1 MIWPQYP
8 EGPLTEQTY
17 HKVTRYRQGV
27 VINFRSVRSK
37 IYSFDTVFLINAL
50 CNALVIM
57 GIAPLVVRIVA
68 LYLIPFGVSKSI
80 SEQVRQTISED
91 GITLDEDEEKGNA
104 SDTPAQPS
112 QAPPE
117 QAAVQSGTTP
127 TIGIPGWQQSV
138 MQPPIQPPEINFQ
151 LQRQRTQVLRAS
163 CIKCKGAFGV
173 KQGMAMVRCPH
184 CGTTQALQFM

>member
-1 MIWPQYP
+1 MI
-8 EGPLTEQTY
+8 
-17 HKVTRYRQGV
+17 
-27 VINFRSVRSK
+27 
-37 IYSFDTVFLINAL
+37 INAQ
-50 CNALVIM
+50 C
-57 GIAPLVVRIVA
+57 RC
-68 LYLIPFGVSKSI
+68 
-80 SEQVRQTISED
+80 
-91 GITLDEDEEKGNA
+91 
-104 SDTPAQPS
+104 
-112 QAPPE
+112 APPRRFFIS
-117 QAAVQSGTTP
+117 QSLGAAVQSGTTP